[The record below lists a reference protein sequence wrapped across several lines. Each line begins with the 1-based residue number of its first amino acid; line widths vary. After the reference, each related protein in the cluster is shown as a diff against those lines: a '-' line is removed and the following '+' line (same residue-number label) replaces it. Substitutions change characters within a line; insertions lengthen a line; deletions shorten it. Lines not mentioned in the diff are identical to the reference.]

1 MTVERKNN
9 EIIFRLPGD
18 LDIEELQRFYDYFRF
33 KELTKDSIAN
43 EEQSNQ
49 LAAESKAQWWKQN
62 KRRFIK

>member
-33 KELTKDSIAN
+33 KELTKDSVATEKQGN
-43 EEQSNQ
+43 N
-49 LAAESKAQWWKQN
+49 LAAESKAEWWKEN
-62 KRRFIK
+62 KSKFLK